1 MKHFERLILL
11 VLALA
16 VGGGLGAIF
25 LTDFEPVKMIVFAI
39 TCILLG
45 EVFYQIDTRFFRK

>member
-1 MKHFERLILL
+1 MKHFERLFLL

-16 VGGGLGAIF
+16 VGGGLGALF
-25 LTDFEPVKMIVFAI
+25 LTEFEPVKMILFAI
-39 TCILLG
+39 ACIVLG